1 MNEKPAR
8 TFEMSLDL
16 DASPEAVWKALTD
29 PDDLERWFPT
39 NATVDPRPG
48 GRFVISW
55 DGNWIW
61 DNTITHFEPGKRLRL
76 VDRSAR
82 PFDANGQPVDSE
94 APVELVLDFTI
105 EARGGRTT
113 LRLVHSG
120 FGHGAA
126 WDDEID
132 GVSLGWNV
140 ELRCLRHYL
149 DHHRGEERFMGWA
162 KVVSDRPIGELWER
176 LVSPAGLVGEGN
188 TAWLHGGDHASLR
201 LTTGDRVE
209 GEVVFAHP
217 GRQIVVADRNLDGA
231 LVRLSVDRAAG
242 EAMVSVWVSHWGKDS
257 SRAKALT
264 SRAQEALDRAFARSA
279 AKELSSSG
287 KR

>member
-1 MNEKPAR
+1 
-8 TFEMSLDL
+8 
-16 DASPEAVWKALTD
+16 
-29 PDDLERWFPT
+29 
-39 NATVDPRPG
+39 VDPRPG

-61 DNTITHFEPGKRLRL
+61 DNTITHFEAGHRLRL

-120 FGHGAA
+120 FGHGTA

-149 DHHRGEERFMGWA
+149 ARHRGEDRFMGWA
-162 KVVSDRPIGELWER
+162 KVVSDRPMAELWDR
-176 LVSPAGLVGEGN
+176 LVSPVGLVAEGD
-188 TAWLHGGDHASLR
+188 TTWLHGGDHAALR
-201 LTTGDRVE
+201 LTTGDRIE

-217 GRQIVVADRNLDGA
+217 SRQIVIADGNLDGA

-242 EAMVSVWVSHWGKDS
+242 EAMVSVWVSHWGSDS
-257 SRAKALT
+257 SQAKALT
-264 SRAQEALDRAFARSA
+264 SRAQEALDRAFAHSVE
-279 AKELSSSG
+279 KELSPSG
-287 KR
+287 RR

>member
-1 MNEKPAR
+1 MPRSTRVPAA
-8 TFEMSLDL
+8 
-16 DASPEAVWKALTD
+16 ASS
-29 PDDLERWFPT
+29 
-39 NATVDPRPG
+39 
-48 GRFVISW
+48 ISW
-55 DGNWIW
+55 DGSWIW

-82 PFDANGQPVDSE
+82 PFDARGQAVDSE
-94 APVELVLDFTI
+94 APVELVLNFTI

-162 KVVSDRPIGELWER
+162 KVVSDRPMAELWER
-176 LVSPAGLVGEGN
+176 LVSPAGLVAEGN
-188 TAWLHGGDHASLR
+188 TAWLHGGDHVSLQ
-201 LTTGDRVE
+201 LTTGDRIE
-209 GEVVFAHP
+209 GEVVFAHAA
-217 GRQIVVADRNLDGA
+217 RQIVVADRNLDGA

-264 SRAQEALDRAFARSA
+264 SRAQEALDLAFARSV

-287 KR
+287 TR